1 MTGSAWCSE
10 PHPSLC
16 RPSEAARIRAICKQS
31 IWYFRTRKQRCIFTV
46 CVSVS
51 ILSQG
56 KLSPPSMVFNRLF
69 SDIKEEPGHPT
80 LVHPRYYTFDQH
92 QKDTHEL
99 KLRIHLSLVI

>member
-1 MTGSAWCSE
+1 MVARLQKYIYIYILGQGSSVAYS
-10 PHPSLC
+10 
-16 RPSEAARIRAICKQS
+16 Q
-31 IWYFRTRKQRCIFTV
+31 

-56 KLSPPSMVFNRLF
+56 KASPPSMMFNRLF

-92 QKDTHEL
+92 QEDTS
-99 KLRIHLSLVI
+99 HLVVLPTERL